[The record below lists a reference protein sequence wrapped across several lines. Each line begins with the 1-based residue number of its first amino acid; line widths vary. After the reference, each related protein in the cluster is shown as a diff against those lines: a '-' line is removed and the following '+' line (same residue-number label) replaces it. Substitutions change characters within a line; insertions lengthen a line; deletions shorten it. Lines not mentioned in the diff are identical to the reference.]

1 MNSRFTL
8 HGNAERHRTIGVR
21 LIRWIRRF
29 YIGLVFFFLYAPVA
43 VLIAFSFN
51 RTRSRSLWGGFT
63 FDWYLKLF
71 DNQDIIR
78 ALQVTLIVAVLS
90 AVIATTIATITCIGL
105 NAMKQR
111 WRSAL
116 LNMTYIPNGMPD
128 LVTGIALMLLFY
140 FATVELGFATLLLA
154 HIAFNVPFAV
164 LSIMPKLKQLDP
176 NIFEA
181 ALDLGATP
189 AQAIRKVIL
198 PEISPGVVTA
208 MILTFTISID
218 DFVISYFTSGTQVS
232 TLAVL
237 IYSMA
242 RKRVNPQINALSTL
256 LFLTVLVLLII
267 INARSSKERRRTR
280 KGREGQ

>member
-1 MNSRFTL
+1 LKGRSTGHEHSEGHPALLNR
-8 HGNAERHRTIGVR
+8 IVR
-21 LIRWIRRF
+21 WLRRF
-29 YIGLVFFFLYAPVA
+29 YIGLVFLFLYAPVA

-51 RTRSRSLWGGFT
+51 KTRSRSLWGGFT
-63 FDWYLKLF
+63 FDWYRKLF
-71 DNQDIIR
+71 ENQDIIR
-78 ALQVTLIVAVLS
+78 ALQVTLIVAILS
-90 AVIATTIATITCIGL
+90 AVIATSIATITCIGL
-105 NAMKQR
+105 NSMKQR
-111 WRSAL
+111 WRQSL

-140 FATVELGFATLLLA
+140 FATIELGFATLLLA

-164 LSIMPKLKQLDP
+164 LSIMPKLKQLDR

-189 AQAIRKVIL
+189 GQAIRKVIL
-198 PEISPGVVTA
+198 PEISPGIVTA

-256 LFLTVLVLLII
+256 LFLTVLILLII
-267 INARSSKERRRTR
+267 INMRSSNERRKTG
-280 KGREGQ
+280 KGRE